1 MRVIFCRPQLTMK
14 RTDQADLFF
23 KSCREILD
31 EYVTDIFYL
40 SSAFQMDHLLA
51 ESADADDIFVFFNA
65 EDGTYDRKFIRLLTK
80 YHNIQSRVWAIAMEK
95 NPECRRPPEPVTDK
109 QSFDVSCRNENRN
122 PMKNNMRAIAQI
134 FARKIVALISR

>member
-40 SSAFQMDHLLA
+40 SSAFQMDHLL
-51 ESADADDIFVFFNA
+51 SI
-65 EDGTYDRKFIRLLTK
+65 
-80 YHNIQSRVWAIAMEK
+80 
-95 NPECRRPPEPVTDK
+95 PV
-109 QSFDVSCRNENRN
+109 SFT
-122 PMKNNMRAIAQI
+122 P
-134 FARKIVALISR
+134 

>member
-40 SSAFQMDHLLA
+40 SSAFQMDHRKRQIRMCG
-51 ESADADDIFVFFNA
+51 EIFRVF
-65 EDGTYDRKFIRLLTK
+65 L
-80 YHNIQSRVWAIAMEK
+80 
-95 NPECRRPPEPVTDK
+95 
-109 QSFDVSCRNENRN
+109 
-122 PMKNNMRAIAQI
+122 
-134 FARKIVALISR
+134 